1 MALTKIGD
9 LVRLIANIRLDLVDI
24 LAMQTLNYETISN
37 VIGTIYGESSGAVGA
52 VTFGTTPLSAITIGE
67 CMLIGSK
74 RVSGSSGRCEGI
86 AIHYN
91 PASPYQSGSTTV
103 DISAYSAVGYP
114 YLWFARTEMQAD
126 MANRRSYDSGA
137 GREVTISPNT
147 RWRQK
152 VIFGA
157 TSTRDTPPDAEQDW
171 YVFAQVTAWAGI
183 VPTIETID
191 PYDVGIV
198 PRTDPYATS
207 YLGKLLRRTVGTSYA
222 GYKMGL
228 PYRLNMLAQ
237 KLTSVISNDWAFG
250 EDQTLTTAGT
260 VGLAGEADPGI
271 NQLSADMESVAIQPV
286 MLAWG
291 KVTTTATVTDF
302 SEVTK
307 RDVATDA
314 SSRSS
319 AGVYLIGIRAPSGI
333 VSVNVTIKS
342 KDSPAIDVPAQ
353 AATVVTRVNNG
364 TGAGDFIIVVWTYDK
379 GNAGTDADP
388 ALADIDFY
396 ITVWGHLEA

>member
-24 LAMQTLNYETISN
+24 LAMQTLNYETLSN
-37 VIGTIYGESSGAVGA
+37 VIGTLYGESSGAVGA
-52 VTFGTTPLSAITIGE
+52 VTFGTAPLSAITIGE

-157 TSTRDTPPDAEQDW
+157 TSTRDTPPNTEQDW

-183 VPTIETID
+183 VPTIEPID

-207 YLGKLLRRTVGTSYA
+207 YLGKLLRRTVGASYA

-228 PYRLNMLAQ
+228 PHRLNMLAQ
-237 KLTSVISNDWAFG
+237 KLTSVISNDWGFG

-271 NQLSADMESVAIQPV
+271 NQLSADVEALNDAVLLRPQL
-286 MLAWG
+286 LAWG
-291 KVTTTATVTDF
+291 FVGATGALTGDNFTGLSKLAVATTPDSHTIGTGVYAIKVTAE
-302 SEVTK
+302 SI
-307 RDVATDA
+307 
-314 SSRSS
+314 SS
-319 AGVYLIGIRAPSGI
+319 VI
-333 VSVNVTIKS
+333 VSIR
-342 KDSPAIDVPAQ
+342 DSGGNFFTDPFKIASGH
-353 AATVVTRVNNG
+353 N
-364 TGAGDFIIVVWTYDK
+364 AGETPNFTLAVWTVDES
-379 GNAGTDADP
+379 D
-388 ALADIDFY
+388 LASDHGFY
-396 ITVWGHLEA
+396 VQVWGTPA